1 MEELNVK
8 DIIREAPDVIDT
20 KAAQGLYEVK
30 VEAAGSTGI
39 TIDIPPELAA
49 EGMAREVVHRL
60 QTMRRSAG
68 FNIADHITT
77 FYEGDTYIRQVME
90 DWADYIRQETLSR
103 QLAEGVPETDAF
115 TASYKLVGHDIKLGV
130 RREA

>member
-1 MEELNVK
+1 
-8 DIIREAPDVIDT
+8 
-20 KAAQGLYEVK
+20 
-30 VEAAGSTGI
+30 
-39 TIDIPPELAA
+39 
-49 EGMAREVVHRL
+49 
-60 QTMRRSAG
+60 MRRSAG

-115 TASYKLVGHDIKLGV
+115 TASYKLAGHDIKLGV